1 MHGFGT
7 RHTPASLGCPE
18 ARLKQ
23 IHSDIVRV
31 VEKPIAPEDLRGD
44 ALVTS
49 TPGLALTV
57 VTADCL
63 PVLLADPK
71 RRVVAVVHAGWR
83 GTLRRIVEKTV
94 GVMRQRFGVDPAN
107 VVAAFGPS
115 IQVCCYE
122 VGEEVVQEFRS
133 QFPYAEKLFQLETGE
148 NPADVYLPRQ
158 LGVER
163 KAFMRNLETGKA
175 HLNLVE
181 ANYRQL
187 LDAGVRPGH
196 IHRAAPCTSCNLDLL
211 CSYRRQGPRSGRL
224 ISAIRLCP

>member
-1 MHGFGT
+1 M
-7 RHTPASLGCPE
+7 
-18 ARLKQ
+18 
-23 IHSDIVRV
+23 
-31 VEKPIAPEDLRGD
+31 
-44 ALVTS
+44 TS

-63 PVLLADPK
+63 PVLLADPR
-71 RRVVAVVHAGWR
+71 RRVVAAVHAGWR

-94 GVMRQRFGVDPAN
+94 GVMRQRFGVDPAH
-107 VVAAFGPS
+107 VIAAFGPS

-122 VGEEVVQEFRS
+122 VGEEVMEEFRS
-133 QFPYAEKLFQLETGE
+133 QFTYAGDLFDLVSGE

-187 LDAGVRPGH
+187 LDARVKPRH
-196 IHRAAPCTSCNLDLL
+196 IHRAAPCTACNLDLL
-211 CSYRRQGPRSGRL
+211 CSYRREGPKSGRL
-224 ISAIRLCP
+224 ISAIGVLP

>member
-1 MHGFGT
+1 
-7 RHTPASLGCPE
+7 LGLPE

-23 IHSDIVRV
+23 IHSDLVQVIDG
-31 VEKPIAPEDLRGD
+31 PSTPSDLRGD
-44 ALVTS
+44 ALVTA

-63 PVLLADPK
+63 PVLLFAPK
-71 RRVVAVVHAGWR
+71 RRVIAAVHAGWR

-94 GVMRQRFGVDPAN
+94 GVMRQRSGVDPAN

-122 VGEEVVQEFRS
+122 VGEEVMEEFRS
-133 QFPYAEKLFQLETGE
+133 QFSYASELFDLESGE

-163 KAFMRNLETGKA
+163 KAFMRNLGTGTA
-175 HLNLVE
+175 RLNLVE
-181 ANYRQL
+181 ANFRQL
-187 LDAGVRPGH
+187 REAGLKAAN
-196 IHRAAPCTSCNLDLL
+196 IHRAAPCTACNLDLL
-211 CSYRRQGPRSGRL
+211 CSYRRQGPKAGRL
-224 ISAIRLCP
+224 ISAIGLRP

>member
-1 MHGFGT
+1 M
-7 RHTPASLGCPE
+7 
-18 ARLKQ
+18 
-23 IHSDIVRV
+23 
-31 VEKPIAPEDLRGD
+31 EKPSTPSDLRGD
-44 ALVTS
+44 ALVTA

-71 RRVVAVVHAGWR
+71 RGVVAAIHAGWR

-94 GVMRQRFGVDPAN
+94 GVMRQRFAVDPAQ
-107 VVAAFGPS
+107 VIAAFGPS

-122 VGEEVVQEFRS
+122 VGEEVMEEFRS
-133 QFPYAEKLFQLETGE
+133 QFSYAAELFDLESGE

-163 KAFMRNLETGKA
+163 KAFMRNLGTGKA
-175 HLNLVE
+175 NLNLVE

-187 LDAGVRPGH
+187 LDAGVKPRN
-196 IHRAAPCTSCNLDLL
+196 IHRAAPCTACNLDLL
-211 CSYRRQGPRSGRL
+211 CSYRREGPKSGRL
-224 ISAIRLCP
+224 ISAIGMRP